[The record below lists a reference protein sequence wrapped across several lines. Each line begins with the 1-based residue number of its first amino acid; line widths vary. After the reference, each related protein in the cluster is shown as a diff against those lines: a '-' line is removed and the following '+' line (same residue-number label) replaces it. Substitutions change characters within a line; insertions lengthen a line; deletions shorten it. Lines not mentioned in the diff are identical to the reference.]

1 MSDQPVDVEL
11 DAVDSDDLDSELTEF
26 DAEDGDAADGEGII
40 VGEGAYVIYDDE
52 TGETRLLVPVVIDE
66 HGATTEVHV
75 PLDARAMSDLV
86 AGIRE
91 ARSVQRELDGLPPL
105 QRSAAATVSG
115 PSEQVAGD
123 EQPWSVTRLVA
134 GRRRIDPAGVTA
146 LTSDLS
152 GNKFLWL
159 VIAVVVLSILAAIA
173 M

>member
-11 DAVDSDDLDSELTEF
+11 EAADSDDLDSELREF
-26 DAEDGDAADGEGII
+26 DAEDDSDGII

-75 PLDARAMSDLV
+75 QLDTRAMSDLV

-91 ARSVQRELDGLPPL
+91 ARTVQRHLDGLPPL
-105 QRSAAATVSG
+105 ERSTAPTRSA
-115 PSEQVAGD
+115 SEQD
-123 EQPWSVTRLVA
+123 EDGSWSVTQWA
-134 GRRRIDPAGVTA
+134 SGRRRIDPAGIIG
-146 LTSDLS
+146 LTPSPGS
-152 GNKFLWL
+152 NKFLWL
-159 VIAVVVLSILAAIA
+159 VIAVVVLSIVAAIA